1 MCASQKL
8 IFKIGLHVWLKNHIK
23 YEDGRYNFLAEDC
36 KGRCDDV
43 SEPALDVGS

>member
-8 IFKIGLHVWLKNHIK
+8 IFKIGLRVWLKSHIK
-23 YEDGRYNFLAEDC
+23 YEDGRYDFLAEDY

-43 SEPALDVGS
+43 LEPALGVGS